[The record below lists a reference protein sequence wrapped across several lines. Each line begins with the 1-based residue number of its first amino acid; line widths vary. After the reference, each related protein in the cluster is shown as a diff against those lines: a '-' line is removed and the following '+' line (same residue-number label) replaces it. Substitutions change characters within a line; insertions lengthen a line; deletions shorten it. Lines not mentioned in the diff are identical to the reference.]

1 MKFRLPATCRSITHR
16 SVFLA
21 ALLLAFLP
29 LSFSLHAQSVHGW
42 QGTITI
48 PTYRLGPPDP
58 NPPFALVNPHPVYP
72 YPMLDDLSDQRA
84 PQTYRAIYLE
94 NQYLKITILPE
105 LGGHVYSVYDKLN
118 HREMLYRNRVIKYGL
133 VGPRGAWIAGGM
145 EFSFPFAHT
154 TDTVSTVESELH
166 QNADGSATAV
176 VGAIDWV
183 SKMYWQIALTLHRDT
198 ARLEEGVTLFNATP
212 LNHLYLFWTNTAV
225 PATDD
230 LEYIYP
236 MRETI
241 SDDPFAIVQSWPVWE
256 GVDQGW
262 YKNDPSAL
270 AIFARDVHRNFFGV
284 YYHQSNYG
292 VVHVSNFRQD
302 PGKKLWS
309 WGTARSG
316 RIWDNILSDEDG
328 PYNEIQSGRFATQG
342 YREFMEPHR
351 VEQWTEYWYPVSGL
365 DGGFVEATSQL
376 ALNVNYSG
384 SGTSG
389 EAKLFLSPVANLPN
403 ATVTVSLGSNPLR
416 TMRNVALAPM
426 HSVAFIIPVPDL
438 ERARREL
445 RVNVQSA
452 QGNVLLDWSASE
464 PVDGNPDLVPSVG
477 KPLQTPISVTPQTPL
492 EQLYLQGVFLQKTG
506 ETEGA
511 RKIYQ
516 QVLERD
522 PGYVPALL
530 QEAFYAYRAADFTSS
545 EHLIDLASQR
555 ENENPM
561 IAYTAGLIYRAQGRL
576 SLANDAFW
584 SAIHYGPASAPGLSL
599 SAAYLELGEI
609 ALRQDEY
616 PQAVDLLQH
625 AVDSNPTDALAL
637 TDLAVAQRLNGDTQA
652 AAIPSTKASQQMSLL
667 PYALAE
673 NWLDTSGSKSVAN
686 HAWANT
692 IASDPQNYLAVA
704 AWYHDLGAWES
715 SDAVL
720 HAAIAN
726 LPAQSLSPM
735 IYYYLASNSRQRG
748 DQQQAASF
756 ATKAASLPIAEVFPN
771 SITDAAVL
779 TEAVQ
784 QSPQDAHA
792 KYALGNFLFAHARYD
807 EAAGQWS
814 AARAQHFEN
823 PVLLRNLGVYQWHIK
838 HDLPNAASDY
848 ARAIALSPSNFR
860 LYEDL
865 DEIYEEGGDAAAR
878 EKLFRDAPAGVL
890 DRDTVRARHALFFIE
905 QLEPDPALALLA
917 GHRFKPWEGGVVIH
931 SIFVRANTQ
940 KGKMALAAHHPEQAA
955 EDFKA
960 AMEYPEDLGTGRPA
974 QPGLTEQYYWLGVAL
989 ADQNKSAEAA
999 KAWETAA
1006 QGNGSQGNGKT
1017 DVFSALAYR
1026 KLGQNDR
1033 ADQILQQVI
1042 ARASESSPEPG
1053 PEPALEPGPDA
1064 NDFNVAGIAAQ
1075 FQGDKEHAQ
1084 QYFRRA
1090 LTLNPL
1096 FWPARVAVA
1105 EMNSAGTLHP
1115 SH

>member
-1 MKFRLPATCRSITHR
+1 MQTHALPTMKFRLPETCRRSI
-16 SVFLA
+16 FLA
-21 ALLLAFLP
+21 ALLLAFPL
-29 LSFSLHAQSVHGW
+29 LSFSMQAQSVRGW

-48 PTYRLGPPDP
+48 PTYQLGPPDP

-72 YPMLDDLSDQRA
+72 YPMLDDLSDERR

-94 NQYLKITILPE
+94 NQFLKITILPE

-118 HREMLYRNRVIKYGL
+118 HREMLYRNRVVKYGL

-154 TDTVSTVESELH
+154 TDTVSTVESALH
-166 QNADGSATAV
+166 QNTDGSATAI

-183 SKMYWQIALTLHRDT
+183 SKMYWQIAITLRPDT

-256 GVDQGW
+256 GVDQSW

-270 AIFARDVHRNFFGV
+270 AIFARDVHRNFFGA

-365 DGGFVEATSQL
+365 DGGFVEATSQM
-376 ALNVNYSG
+376 ALNVNFNE

-389 EAKLFLSPVANLPN
+389 EAKLFLSPVANVQN
-403 ATVTVSLGSNPLR
+403 ATVTVSLGSELLR
-416 TMRNVALAPM
+416 TIPNIELAPM
-426 HSVAFIIPVPDL
+426 HSAAFTIPMPDL
-438 ERARREL
+438 DRARKEL

-464 PVDGNPDLVPSVG
+464 PVDGNPELVPSVG
-477 KPLQTPISVTPQTPL
+477 KPLQTPISVTSETPL

-506 ETEGA
+506 DTEGA
-511 RKIYQ
+511 RRIYQ

-530 QEAFYAYRAADFTSS
+530 QEAFYAYRAADFATA

-561 IAYTAGLIYRAQGRL
+561 IGYTAGLIYRAQGRL
-576 SLANDAFW
+576 SLASDAFW

-609 ALRQDEY
+609 AMREREY
-616 PQAVDLLQH
+616 AKAIDLLQQ
-625 AVDSNPTDALAL
+625 ALDGNPTDALAL

-652 AAIPSTKASQQMSLL
+652 AAISSAKASQQMSLL

-673 NWLDTSGSKSVAN
+673 NWLDAAGSKPVN
-686 HAWANT
+686 HAWAQT
-692 IASDPQNYLAVA
+692 IGSDPQNYLAVA
-704 AWYHDLGAWES
+704 AWYHDLGAWQS

-720 HAAIAN
+720 HAAIAD
-726 LPAQSLSPM
+726 LPASSLSPM
-735 IYYYLASNSRQRG
+735 IYYYLASNSRQQG
-748 DQQQAASF
+748 DQQHAAEF
-756 ATKAASLPIAEVFPN
+756 ATKAASLSIAEVFPD

-807 EAAGQWS
+807 EAAEQWS
-814 AARAQHFEN
+814 AALAQHFEN
-823 PVLLRNLGVYQWHIK
+823 PVLLRNLGVYEWHIK
-838 HDLPNAASDY
+838 HDLANAASDY
-848 ARAIALSPSNFR
+848 TRAIALSPGDYR

-865 DEIYEEGGDAAAR
+865 DEIYEEAGDAAAR
-878 EKLFRDAPAGVL
+878 EKLFGNAPADVL
-890 DRDTVRARHALFFIE
+890 NRDTVRARHALFFVE
-905 QLEPDPALALLA
+905 QLQPDSALALLA

-931 SIFVRANTQ
+931 NIFVRANMQ
-940 KGKMALAAHHPEQAA
+940 KGKMALAAHSPEEAA

-974 QPGLTEQYYWLGVAL
+974 QPELSEQYYRLGVAL
-989 ADQNKSAEAA
+989 AAQNKSAEAA

-1006 QGNGSQGNGKT
+1006 QGNGSQDNGKT
-1017 DVFSALAYR
+1017 DVFSALACR

-1033 ADQILQQVI
+1033 AQQILQQVT
-1042 ARASESSPEPG
+1042 ARASQPSPN
-1053 PEPALEPGPDA
+1053 A
-1064 NDFNVAGIAAQ
+1064 NDFYAVGMAVQ

-1090 LTLNPL
+1090 LTLDPL
-1096 FWPARVAVA
+1096 FWQARVATA
-1105 EMNSAGTLHP
+1105 EMNSAP
-1115 SH
+1115 